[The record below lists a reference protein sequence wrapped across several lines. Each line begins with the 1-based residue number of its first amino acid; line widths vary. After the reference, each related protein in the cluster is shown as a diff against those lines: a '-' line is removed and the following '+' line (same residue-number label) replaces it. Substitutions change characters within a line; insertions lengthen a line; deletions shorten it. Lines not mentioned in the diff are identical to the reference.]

1 MKRSSKAATKPLRVW
16 VVGSHS
22 VGKSSLVHHIAD
34 TYSLP
39 VLDEI
44 ARIEMAKMGGGFDK
58 LRTDLDAVTR
68 FQRNVFA
75 AQTRIGAG
83 FKRYVSDRA
92 VDNLAYAAES
102 AATGTVSA
110 LWSSKECQRYVDLI
124 RSTVVA
130 KQGAVFFVRPG
141 VKPVADGVRA
151 EGDLD
156 FAAIH
161 RIDFGVKLLLE
172 LADIR
177 YVPINTTIFQER
189 ASIVDGVLRHI
200 V

>member
-1 MKRSSKAATKPLRVW
+1 MW

-22 VGKSSLVHHIAD
+22 VGKSSLVHHIAA

-39 VLDEI
+39 ILDEI

-58 LRTDLDAVTR
+58 LRTNLDAVTQ

-75 AQTRIGAG
+75 AQTRVGA
-83 FKRYVSDRA
+83 KLRRYVSDRA
-92 VDNLAYAAES
+92 LDNLAYAAE
-102 AATGTVSA
+102 AAASGTVA
-110 LWSSKECQRYVDLI
+110 DLWQSSECQDYVKLL
-124 RSTVVA
+124 RSSVERGE
-130 KQGAVFFVRPG
+130 GAVFFVRPG

-156 FAAIH
+156 AAAVH

-172 LADIR
+172 LADVR
-177 YVPINTTIFQER
+177 YVPIATTIFQER
-189 ASIVDGVLRHI
+189 ASIVDGVLRNI
-200 V
+200 L